1 MRTRLMENGRARLVL
16 SSLALL
22 ALAGCTTGLDMGG
35 FNLGGPA
42 DPPANVAARPEPDS
56 RGIITYPSYQV
67 VLAKRGDTVSSVAAR
82 IGLGAEELAK
92 YNGLKADT
100 PLRDGELLALPRKID
115 GTGDG
120 LDITAIA
127 TQAID
132 KANRGNRAASPT
144 DGGTG
149 FGAPAPNKAIEPI
162 RHRVERGE
170 TAYSIARLYGVS
182 VTALASWNRLG
193 PDLAVHEGQQLLIP
207 IVETPPPAPPV
218 KPATLPRDT
227 TPPAKVAQAPIAPPA
242 DVAKP
247 GQGSPTPVPPS
258 ADKPLPPATGP
269 VTEPPSPK
277 LSQYQSKTATTKFLM
292 PVEGNIISPY
302 TGKKG
307 GNEGIDIAAMP
318 GTAVLA
324 AADGTVALISKS
336 VAANTI
342 VLIRHGGNLF
352 TVYSNVTDV
361 PLAKGDKVLRGQKIG
376 TIAQGAPSFLHFE
389 IRKGTQS
396 VDPEK
401 YLQ

>member
-1 MRTRLMENGRARLVL
+1 
-16 SSLALL
+16 
-22 ALAGCTTGLDMGG
+22 MGG
-35 FNLGGPA
+35 YNLGGPA

-67 VLAKRGDTVSSVAAR
+67 VLARRGDTVSSVAAR
-82 IGLGAEELAK
+82 IGLGADELAK
-92 YNGLKADT
+92 YNGLKAET

-115 GTGDG
+115 GAGSG
-120 LDITAIA
+120 VDITAIA
-127 TQAID
+127 SQAID
-132 KANRGNRAASPT
+132 KANRGNATTSPV

-149 FGAPAPNKAIEPI
+149 FGAPASNKAIEPI

-207 IVETPPPAPPV
+207 IVETPQSTTPATRPAPAAPV
-218 KPATLPRDT
+218 KPATPPRDT
-227 TPPAKVAQAPIAPPA
+227 TPPARVAQAPLTPPA

-247 GQGSPTPVPPS
+247 GQGSTTPVPPS
-258 ADKPLPPATGP
+258 SAKPLPPSPEPAA
-269 VTEPPSPK
+269 EPPSPK
-277 LSQYQSKTATTKFLM
+277 LSQYKSQTTARKFLM

-342 VLIRHGGNLF
+342 VLIRHPGNLF

-376 TIAQGAPSFLHFE
+376 AVAQGAPSFLHFE

-396 VDPEK
+396 VDPQQ